1 MTSLKRAKPNA
12 VLRPAFAVAIGPN
25 LFPFGRFPAEGELYH
40 GYFNRKNTFGP
51 AGAIGMVTVSVSLE
65 PVDAG

>member
-12 VLRPAFAVAIGPN
+12 VLRPAFAVVIGQF
-25 LFPFGRFPAEGELYH
+25 FPSAGRPAEGNLYH

-51 AGAIGMVTVSVSLE
+51 AGAIGMVTVSVSLD